1 MLNLMN
7 LVDYNMNKFK
17 TISEY
22 INNADIRDEFFD
34 IKKTLG
40 FNEKLEVKPIY
51 EGKRLIDIISI
62 LNESTEEFNQLTEK
76 EKYDIDNI
84 IWEGIFQYAVN
95 DELVFESFWGSVVK
109 GASDLG
115 QKGLSYAKK
124 VISNIGTL
132 IKDLGGHIMKFFEQ
146 AKKVAE
152 DSAKKV
158 FSGKIKSKIE
168 GKSID
173 IKEGAKEDMN
183 NLKSTVAFFKDKA
196 VKSQLQSNIKD
207 GATLANNAANK
218 DQETLD
224 NLEKRIEKAE
234 TDEKNEG
241 LYIRSI
247 VESINSIRSSDIN
260 LNELVEISESWVSF
274 QDLNESDAGAELNKE
289 TAEKKKGLIAKLKDS
304 ASIGTI
310 ISFIVSGLVK
320 LFEMLIEK
328 VIQKSFKSVSQLCKT
343 AGGPGIYKFLAIS
356 AIITVVVG
364 AVVEFGLGAI
374 GEMTGAH
381 SLEHIA
387 HALHATNPLHLL
399 GHAAEAVI
407 PGAATYAKA
416 LTVLW
421 VTYAGIEHIYHAS
434 HSADH

>member
-1 MLNLMN
+1 ME
-7 LVDYNMNKFK
+7 KFK
-17 TISEY
+17 TITDFISDFNSDF
-22 INNADIRDEFFD
+22 IN
-34 IKKTLG
+34 IKNTLG
-40 FNEKLEVKPIY
+40 FNENLEVKPIS
-51 EGKRLIDIISI
+51 EGKRLVDVIGN
-62 LNESTEEFNQLTEK
+62 LNENREEFDTLTESQ
-76 EKYDIDNI
+76 KYELDNI
-84 IWEGIFQYAVN
+84 IWEGIFQYATN
-95 DELVFESFWGSVVK
+95 EDFIFESFWGSVVK
-109 GASDLG
+109 KTSELG

-124 VISNIGTL
+124 VINNIGTL
-132 IKDLGGHIMKFFEQ
+132 IKDLGNHILKFFEQ

-152 DSAKKV
+152 ESAKKV
-158 FSGKIKSKIE
+158 FTSKIKSKIE

-183 NLKSTVAFFKDKA
+183 NLKSTVAFFKDK
-196 VKSQLQSNIKD
+196 VVQTQLQKNIKD
-207 GATLANNAANK
+207 GATLASNAANK

-234 TDEKNEG
+234 GSEQNEG
-241 LYIRSI
+241 LYVRSI
-247 VESINSIRSSDIN
+247 LEAIDNIRTSDIN
-260 LNELVEISESWVSF
+260 YNELLEASENWFEYNSI
-274 QDLNESDAGAELNKE
+274 NEEEDAGSELSKE
-289 TAEKKKGLIAKLKDS
+289 TAEKKKSLISKLKS
-304 ASIGTI
+304 AASIGTI

-328 VIQKSFKSVSQLCKT
+328 VIQKSFKAVSQLCK
-343 AGGPGIYKFLAIS
+343 ASGGPGIYKFLAIS

-374 GEMTGAH
+374 SEMTGSHA
-381 SLEHIA
+381 LEHIA

-434 HSADH
+434 HDSDH